1 MGHLGKLSL
10 EVGGVVELSCKP
22 TPKRRYIQRVEIMQ
36 NYIKIIL
43 HQCSRGRQLFRHP
56 DALLLYKV
64 KWYLPFVVIVTCS
77 YLLCRR

>member
-10 EVGGVVELSCKP
+10 EVGGVEMSCKP